1 MKTAIEFKETQF
13 SYILLS
19 ILALFIGIIALS
31 GYQSKGGWAI
41 ILLLVAILVAVF
53 YKLTTVIDDYGIVA
67 SFGIGFL
74 SRRMN
79 FQEMDVFTIQLVD
92 IPWYYGIGIRYTS
105 TGILYNTKHN
115 KAIRILSKDRKKVFL
130 VGTDHYGEIKSILL
144 QKNN

>member
-1 MKTAIEFKETQF
+1 MI
-13 SYILLS
+13 
-19 ILALFIGIIALS
+19 
-31 GYQSKGGWAI
+31 
-41 ILLLVAILVAVF
+41 
-53 YKLTTVIDDYGIVA
+53 YGIVA

-105 TGILYNTKHN
+105 AGILYNTKHN

-130 VGTDHYGEIKSILL
+130 VGTDHYEEIKSILL

>member
-79 FQEMDVFTIQLVD
+79 FQEMDVSTI
-92 IPWYYGIGIRYTS
+92 
-105 TGILYNTKHN
+105 
-115 KAIRILSKDRKKVFL
+115 
-130 VGTDHYGEIKSILL
+130 
-144 QKNN
+144 

>member
-19 ILALFIGIIALS
+19 ILALFIGVIALS

-67 SFGIGFL
+67 
-74 SRRMN
+74 
-79 FQEMDVFTIQLVD
+79 
-92 IPWYYGIGIRYTS
+92 
-105 TGILYNTKHN
+105 
-115 KAIRILSKDRKKVFL
+115 
-130 VGTDHYGEIKSILL
+130 
-144 QKNN
+144 

>member
-19 ILALFIGIIALS
+19 ILAFFIGIIAFS
-31 GYQSKGGWAI
+31 GYQSKGGWVI

-79 FQEMDVFTIQLVD
+79 FQEMDVSTIQLIDV
-92 IPWYYGIGIRYTS
+92 PWYYGIGIRYTS
-105 TGILYNTKHN
+105 TGIIYNTKHN
-115 KAIRILSKDRKKVFL
+115 KAIRILSKDGKKVFL
-130 VGTDHYGEIKSILL
+130 VGTDHYDEIRSILL

>member
-53 YKLTTVIDDYGIVA
+53 YKLTTVIDC
-67 SFGIGFL
+67 SFI
-74 SRRMN
+74 
-79 FQEMDVFTIQLVD
+79 
-92 IPWYYGIGIRYTS
+92 WYR
-105 TGILYNTKHN
+105 
-115 KAIRILSKDRKKVFL
+115 FF
-130 VGTDHYGEIKSILL
+130 E
-144 QKNN
+144 